1 MKLKDQISVHIHTRD
16 SELVQFKAVQ
26 GSIEISLEH
35 YTYLFSSTKP
45 IRTLVS
51 LCCCCLVAR
60 SCPTFCDFMDCS
72 PPGSSVH
79 GISQARIL
87 ECHFLLQGIFLSQG
101 ANLHFLHW
109 QADSLPLS
117 HQESHLQ
124 NIECIRIIFCFVT

>member
-1 MKLKDQISVHIHTRD
+1 M
-16 SELVQFKAVQ
+16 
-26 GSIEISLEH
+26 SLEH

-117 HQESHLQ
+117 HQESPLNTLKYCVYFCCYTLAIMTLIVPQLKKNDVLYINAYLWHL
-124 NIECIRIIFCFVT
+124 EK